1 MLRMV
6 IDVPDAEATRAG
18 SSRRS
23 GLTDV
28 RRRTEIQ
35 LALAAVGFV
44 VWAYGSRADDSRL
57 QWTGIAFF
65 AAATALRFFKK
76 PPEDA

>member
-1 MLRMV
+1 V
-6 IDVPDAEATRAG
+6 K
-18 SSRRS
+18 
-23 GLTDV
+23 
-28 RRRTEIQ
+28 RRTEIQ
-35 LALAAVGFV
+35 LALAAIGFV
-44 VWAYGSRADDSRL
+44 VWAYGSRADDYRI